1 MHYENCINHCVGVF
15 RNSVVRLKSG
25 HFIFVVSFGFE
36 VWLGKDVHNGSGDR
50 FGLVRGVGGAAYMGV
65 SLARCNSYTNTQ
77 ANRNTQTHNCTKNTQ
92 IWISSLSGRGV
103 WPEFDLDLDSLLDV
117 WFGKHVSSQ
126 VSQCFDIC
134 AHLKTS
140 KIQGGALKWCI
151 RKILPELEVA
161 PPYELLTLLTLLAIH
176 ALHEKNYSALTAWVI
191 RISKTKHIMGWALG
205 AFWSLCYGWW
215 GWDGT
220 MQWIKP
226 LELLRQRE
234 LLWWWKWHLKTVE
247 VKMKLLHQ
255 WTNQMILK
263 HEALSWM
270 FSCGLPASVLLLIL
284 YNPIYLPSNR
294 ETHNFEPFLSDPSPI
309 IGYACHS
316 LTDSLTDS
324 LTHSLPFSKLESD
337 HCLPL
342 SLTHWLTFLS

>member
-77 ANRNTQTHNCTKNTQ
+77 ADRYTQTHNCTKNTQ

-103 WPEFDLDLDSLLDV
+103 WPEFNLDLDSLLDV

-126 VSQCFDIC
+126 VSQCFNIC

-151 RKILPELEVA
+151 RKILSELEVA

-176 ALHEKNYSALTAWVI
+176 ALHEKTI
-191 RISKTKHIMGWALG
+191 
-205 AFWSLCYGWW
+205 
-215 GWDGT
+215 
-220 MQWIKP
+220 
-226 LELLRQRE
+226 
-234 LLWWWKWHLKTVE
+234 LLW
-247 VKMKLLHQ
+247 LLGSSGSQ
-255 WTNQMILK
+255 KQSTLWAGLWELFGVCVMDGGDGMGQCNGSNPLNYYDN
-263 HEALSWM
+263 ES
-270 FSCGLPASVLLLIL
+270 SCGDENDIWKQLKLRWSCFINEQIKWYWNMRRWVECFPVACQQVFCYWSCTTRYICQAT
-284 YNPIYLPSNR
+284 
-294 ETHNFEPFLSDPSPI
+294 EKPI
-309 IGYACHS
+309 ILSHFYRTRVRS
-316 LTDSLTDS
+316 LAMLVTHWLTHS
-324 LTHSLPFSKLESD
+324 LTHSRLVN
-337 HCLPL
+337 L
-342 SLTHWLTFLS
+342 SLIIVYLCH

>member
-103 WPEFDLDLDSLLDV
+103 WPEFNLDLDSLLDV

-126 VSQCFDIC
+126 VSQCFNIC

-151 RKILPELEVA
+151 RKILSELEVA

-191 RISKTKHIMGWALG
+191 RVSKTKHIMGWALG

-247 VKMKLLHQ
+247 VR
-255 WTNQMILK
+255 W
-263 HEALSWM
+263 
-270 FSCGLPASVLLLIL
+270 SCFINEQIKWYWNMRRWVEYFPVACQQVFCYWSCTTRYICQAT
-284 YNPIYLPSNR
+284 
-294 ETHNFEPFLSDPSPI
+294 EKPI
-309 IGYACHS
+309 ILSHFYRTRVRS
-316 LTDSLTDS
+316 LAMLVTHWLTYS
-324 LTHSLPFSKLESD
+324 LTHSLTHSRLVN
-337 HCLPL
+337 L
-342 SLTHWLTFLS
+342 SLIIAYLWY